1 MKKRILVLE
10 DDIGTADLLKFYFEE
25 EGLSVQLCFTAKE
38 FYTQIEE
45 FNPDII
51 TIDILLPD
59 ACGLD
64 ILKELQSSDKTS
76 GIPVLLISINESDR
90 EKGLQLGALG
100 FFSKPIKENALKD
113 TVNDI
118 LKNGKGG

>member
-25 EGLSVQLCFTAKE
+25 EGFSVQNCFTAKK
-38 FYTQIEE
+38 FYTQIEK
-45 FNPDII
+45 FNPDLI

-59 ACGLD
+59 ANGID
-64 ILKELQSSDKTS
+64 ILRDLQSSDKTS
-76 GIPVLLISINESDR
+76 GIPVLLISVKESER

-100 FFSKPIKENALKD
+100 FFGKPIKENALKD
-113 TVNDI
+113 AVNDI
-118 LKNGKGG
+118 LKNR